1 VCAPER
7 RIGKIPLSG
16 VKTIALVDK
25 NRLCFGQHKRCYVV
39 IPVMWSPDRRTAG
52 QRIASFPET
61 T

>member
-25 NRLCFGQHKRCYVV
+25 RGLCCPKHKRFYVV
-39 IPVMWSPDRRTAG
+39 I
-52 QRIASFPET
+52 
-61 T
+61 